1 MKPDVNDSREAI
13 HGLETRKF
21 CDCDEVENG
30 TDHCTGLTV
39 LTNCVTTVQELRFVD
54 TRQE

>member
-13 HGLETRKF
+13 HGLETRKV